1 MKVLNI
7 HLVVPTNIKKHQ
19 EGLCLNLLQ
28 VISFNKVKEIALHNN
43 HHVAPEV
50 PSIIILTGS
59 SMKPS

>member
-1 MKVLNI
+1 M

-19 EGLCLNLLQ
+19 GLCLNLLQ
-28 VISFNKVKEIALHNN
+28 VISFNKVKEISLHNT

-50 PSIIILTGS
+50 HSIIILTGS